1 VRVAP
6 LVEAS
11 PGAKVLADRVEA
23 FLHLG
28 PNSPVAMAAIA
39 LLVDGGRFVAAD
51 ALLPHDGG
59 TEGAVLWLRLVAV
72 LGFALR

>member
-6 LVEAS
+6 LVEAR
-11 PGAKVLADRVEA
+11 PGAEVLANRVQA

-28 PNSPVAMAAIA
+28 ANGPVTVTAIA
-39 LLVDGGRFVAAD
+39 VLVDGRRFVAAD